1 MSEIKILCSKLK
13 ESRVKKNNMA
23 VDLFSIIRVYIL
35 LLSVF
40 FYFMYS
46 TDATWF
52 TNKFIYYVTTVYVP
66 FFMFATILL
75 ASPRNSLT

>member
-1 MSEIKILCSKLK
+1 MT
-13 ESRVKKNNMA
+13 

-46 TDATWF
+46 TNTTWF
-52 TNKFIYYVTTVYVP
+52 TNKFIYYAATVYVP

>member
-1 MSEIKILCSKLK
+1 M
-13 ESRVKKNNMA
+13 N

-46 TDATWF
+46 TNATWF
-52 TNKFIYYVTTVYVP
+52 SNKLIYYVATVYVP
-66 FFMFATILL
+66 FFMFATIML
-75 ASPRNSLT
+75 ASSSSSRS